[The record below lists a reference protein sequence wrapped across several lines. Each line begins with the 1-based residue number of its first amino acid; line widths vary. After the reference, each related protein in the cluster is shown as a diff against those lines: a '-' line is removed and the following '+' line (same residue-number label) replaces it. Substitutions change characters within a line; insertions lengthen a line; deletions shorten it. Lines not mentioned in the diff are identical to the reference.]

1 MRSVLIGFVCMG
13 LGGAIGYF
21 LGRASLAREWERA
34 YAGVTAAQYDRSAR
48 DQADPTPA
56 VGENVLG
63 PMPLTRTRL
72 SVRGL
77 SEADPVV
84 VTVGSIGS
92 DDDEG
97 RTLHLTMENRGA
109 CTVSSV
115 AGVAYGFDAWGRP
128 AEMNRAGE
136 HYVSFEGNPTIAPGA
151 KAVVKVPLRYARSAS
166 LATAHVDRVTCAEGG
181 DWKRGSIGG

>member
-1 MRSVLIGFVCMG
+1 MRSVLIGCIGLG

-21 LGRASLAREWERA
+21 VGRSSLAREWERA
-34 YAGVTAAQYDRSAR
+34 YASITPAQYDRSAR

-56 VGENVLG
+56 VGEKVLG
-63 PMPLTRTRL
+63 AMPLTRTRL

-77 SEADPVV
+77 SEAAPVV

-97 RTLHLTMENRGA
+97 RMLHLTIENRGA

-128 AEMNRAGE
+128 SEMNRAGE
-136 HYVSFEGNPTIAPGA
+136 HYVSFEGDRNIAPGA
-151 KAVVKVPLRYARSAS
+151 KAVVTVPLRYARSAS
-166 LATAHVDRVTCAEGG
+166 LAAAHVDRFTCIDGAGWAREKG
-181 DWKRGSIGG
+181 